1 MKKTYLDHG
10 ATTQVNPDV
19 LEVMLPFLGEFY
31 GNPSSIHSFGRE
43 TKKAL
48 EEAREKVAAGIGAE
62 PREIVF
68 TSGGTESD
76 NIAIRGVARALQK
89 KGNHLITS
97 AVEHHAV
104 LDACLA
110 LKKEGYELTVLP
122 VDEYGMVSA
131 KDVEAAITDKTILIS
146 IMMANNEVGTVMPV
160 AEIGK
165 LARERGI
172 TFHTDAVQAI
182 GLLPLDVNDLSC
194 DLLSLSAHKFYGP
207 KGVGILYVR
216 KGAKLD
222 VFNFGGAQERRMRP
236 GTENVPGII
245 GMAKAVEV
253 VVADREK
260 RAARISS
267 LRDKLIQGLLKI
279 EDTKLNGHPEQRL
292 PGNVN
297 VSVKYVEG
305 ESMILSLDLK
315 GIAASSGSACT
326 SGSLDPSHVL
336 IAMGLD
342 HQLAHGSLRMTLGTD
357 NTEEEIDYVL
367 EVMPEI
373 VARLRSMSSVYTG
386 SKKE

>member
-1 MKKTYLDHG
+1 MKKIYLDHG
-10 ATTQVNPDV
+10 ATTQANPEV
-19 LEVMLPFLGEFY
+19 LEVMFPFLGEFY

-62 PREIVF
+62 PREIIF
-68 TSGGTESD
+68 TSGGTESN

-104 LDACLA
+104 LDTCLA
-110 LKKEGYELTVLP
+110 LKKEGYALTVLP
-122 VDEYGMVSA
+122 VDEYGMVSVE
-131 KDVEAAITDKTILIS
+131 DVAAAITDKTILIS
-146 IMMANNEVGTVMPV
+146 VMMANNEVGTVMPV

-182 GLLPLDVNDLSC
+182 GLLPLNVGDLTC

-207 KGVGILYVR
+207 KGVGALYVR
-216 KGAKLD
+216 KGTKLD
-222 VFNFGGAQERRMRP
+222 AFNFGGAQERRMRP

-245 GMAKAVEV
+245 GMGKAVEV

-260 RAARISS
+260 RADRIGL
-267 LRDKLIQGLLKI
+267 LRDKLIAGLLKI

-342 HQLAHGSLRMTLGTD
+342 HQLAHGSLRMTLGVD

-373 VARLRSMSSVYTG
+373 VARLRSMSSVYA

>member
-1 MKKTYLDHG
+1 
-10 ATTQVNPDV
+10 
-19 LEVMLPFLGEFY
+19 
-31 GNPSSIHSFGRE
+31 
-43 TKKAL
+43 
-48 EEAREKVAAGIGAE
+48 
-62 PREIVF
+62 
-68 TSGGTESD
+68 
-76 NIAIRGVARALQK
+76 
-89 KGNHLITS
+89 
-97 AVEHHAV
+97 
-104 LDACLA
+104 
-110 LKKEGYELTVLP
+110 
-122 VDEYGMVSA
+122 
-131 KDVEAAITDKTILIS
+131 
-146 IMMANNEVGTVMPV
+146 
-160 AEIGK
+160 
-165 LARERGI
+165 
-172 TFHTDAVQAI
+172 
-182 GLLPLDVNDLSC
+182 
-194 DLLSLSAHKFYGP
+194 
-207 KGVGILYVR
+207 
-216 KGAKLD
+216 GAKLD

>member
-1 MKKTYLDHG
+1 
-10 ATTQVNPDV
+10 
-19 LEVMLPFLGEFY
+19 
-31 GNPSSIHSFGRE
+31 
-43 TKKAL
+43 
-48 EEAREKVAAGIGAE
+48 
-62 PREIVF
+62 
-68 TSGGTESD
+68 
-76 NIAIRGVARALQK
+76 
-89 KGNHLITS
+89 
-97 AVEHHAV
+97 
-104 LDACLA
+104 
-110 LKKEGYELTVLP
+110 
-122 VDEYGMVSA
+122 
-131 KDVEAAITDKTILIS
+131 
-146 IMMANNEVGTVMPV
+146 
-160 AEIGK
+160 
-165 LARERGI
+165 
-172 TFHTDAVQAI
+172 
-182 GLLPLDVNDLSC
+182 
-194 DLLSLSAHKFYGP
+194 
-207 KGVGILYVR
+207 
-216 KGAKLD
+216 
-222 VFNFGGAQERRMRP
+222 MRP

-245 GMAKAVEV
+245 GMGKAVEV

-336 IAMGLD
+336 LAMGLD
-342 HQLAHGSLRMTLGTD
+342 HQLAHGSLRMTLGAD

-373 VARLRSMSSVYTG
+373 VARLRSMSPFYAS

>member
-1 MKKTYLDHG
+1 MKKIYLDHG

-122 VDEYGMVSA
+122 VDEYGMVRA

>member
-1 MKKTYLDHG
+1 MKKIYLDHG

-19 LEVMLPFLGEFY
+19 LDAMVPYFAEFY

-48 EEAREKVAAGIGAE
+48 EVAREKVAAGIGAE

-104 LDACLA
+104 LDVCLA
-110 LKKEGYELTVLP
+110 LQKEGYELTLLP

-146 IMMANNEVGTVMPV
+146 IMMANNEVGTVMPI

-172 TFHTDAVQAI
+172 IFHTDAVQAI
-182 GLLPLDVNDLSC
+182 GLLPLNVNDLYC

-207 KGVGILYVR
+207 KGAGILYVR
-216 KGAKLD
+216 KGTKLA
-222 VFNFGGAQERRMRP
+222 VFNFGGAQERKMRP

-245 GMAKAVEV
+245 GMGKAVEV

-336 IAMGLD
+336 LAMGLD
-342 HQLAHGSLRMTLGTD
+342 HQLAHGSLRMTLGAD

-373 VARLRSMSSVYTG
+373 VARLRSMSPFYAS